1 MCVKLS
7 PFIDSKH
14 LVLDYV
20 VTLLHD
26 PLQITVGSSSAYCYS
41 VVGMVAVRA
50 IICILLK
57 K

>member
-26 PLQITVGSSSAYCYS
+26 PLQITVGSYMRN
-41 VVGMVAVRA
+41 VTVLLELVGWLFWV
-50 IICILLK
+50 
-57 K
+57 